1 MSNTTSTLD
10 AEARDAHDGVGI
22 KTLAAVCRA
31 PRTPWEVTEL
41 DLDAPHFGEVRVR
54 VHAAGLCHSDDHI
67 QKGDAPMRMPVVGGH
82 EGCGI
87 VDEVGAGVTRVK
99 VGDRVVF
106 SFIPACG
113 KCRYCST
120 GRQNLCDE
128 GKNASTGE
136 FPDGTF
142 RFHQDGVDFGGLC
155 VLGTFSQYTVVSEHS
170 VVKVPD
176 DLPFEVGAIIGCGV
190 PTGWGSAVHLAQVK
204 PGDTVVV
211 FGSGGV
217 GSNAV
222 QGAAMAGAERV
233 VVVDPV
239 AFKREKARELGA
251 THTFETAEEAAEFVV
266 AATWGEL
273 ADHAIIT
280 VGSLHDKVIHD
291 AISIVGKTGQVTITA
306 VGNGWIDENPG
317 MLIGYQR
324 RIQGGIYGGCSP
336 LVDIPRLVS
345 LYQSG
350 KLKVEELITRTYT
363 LEQVNEGYQ
372 DMLDGKNIRGV
383 VLIDHDN

>member
-1 MSNTTSTLD
+1 MSLIT
-10 AEARDAHDGVGI
+10 R
-22 KTLAAVCRA
+22 AAVCRE
-31 PRTPWEVTEL
+31 PGQPWEITEL
-41 DLDAPHFGEVRVR
+41 ELDDPKANEVRVKIY
-54 VHAAGLCHSDDHI
+54 AAGMCHSDDHI

-87 VDEVGAGVTRVK
+87 VEAVGEGVTRVK
-99 VGDRVVF
+99 PGDRVVF

-113 KCRYCST
+113 TCRYCAT
-120 GRQNLCDE
+120 GRQNLCDA
-128 GKNASTGE
+128 GKNAATGE
-136 FPDGTF
+136 FADGTF

-155 VLGTFSQYTVVSEHS
+155 VLGTFSQYAVVSEYS
-170 VVKVPD
+170 VVPVPD
-176 DLPFEVGAIIGCGV
+176 DLPFEVGAVIGCGV
-190 PTGWGSAVHLAQVK
+190 PTGWGSAVHLAGVK
-204 PGDTVVV
+204 AGDTVVIY
-211 FGSGGV
+211 GSGGV

-239 AFKREKARELGA
+239 EFKREKAKEFGA
-251 THTFETAEEAAEFVV
+251 THTFATAEEAHEFVV
-266 AATWGEL
+266 SSTWGEL

-280 VGSLHDKVIHD
+280 VGILHDKVIHD
-291 AISIVGKTGQVTITA
+291 AINVVGKTGQVTITA

-317 MLIGYQR
+317 LLIGFQR

-345 LYQSG
+345 LYKSG
-350 KLKVEELITRTYT
+350 QLKVEELITRRYK
-363 LEQVNEGYQ
+363 LEDVNQGYQ

-383 VLIDHDN
+383 ITLEH